1 MENNFVKQWYHEVLI
16 NEHLESINVLNRIDL
31 LMEKDKRQK
40 SDRIPLVITYNRFL
54 SNITKIFRKNWNILQ
69 INENFKE
76 IFKNEA
82 ITAFKRNKNLQEITG
97 THCKE
102 NERVEKGLKT
112 LKEGKCTPC
121 RPCRPKA
128 GNIYCKQV
136 KIITIFKS

>member
-102 NERVEKGLKT
+102 NERVKKGLKT

-128 GNIYCKQV
+128 GNIYCKQL

>member
-97 THCKE
+97 THFKE
-102 NERVEKGLKT
+102 NERVKKGLKT

-128 GNIYCKQV
+128 GNIYCKQL

>member
-1 MENNFVKQWYHEVLI
+1 MENNFVKQWYHEALI
-16 NEHLESINVLNRIDL
+16 NEHLERINVLNRIDL

-40 SDRIPLVITYNRFL
+40 SDRIPLVITYNQFL

-69 INENFKE
+69 INENFRE

-102 NERVEKGLKT
+102 NKRVKKGLKT